1 MFDPTQL
8 DPETRKAIIENA
20 KRTRNNPIAM
30 LKLRTLQKALML
42 KHWVDS
48 NHKQHIA
55 DFHTVFDGFQ
65 AQIERLFQDFEKEL
79 LGTLGAEQ
87 NEE

>member
-8 DPETRKAIIENA
+8 DPETRKTIIENM

-30 LKLRTLQKALML
+30 LKLRTLQKALIL
-42 KHWVDS
+42 KHWVDN

-55 DFHTVFDGFQ
+55 DFHAVFEGFQ
-65 AQIERLFQDFEKEL
+65 AQIERLFQDFENEL
-79 LGTLGAEQ
+79 LGALGDEQ
-87 NEE
+87 KQE